1 MFHEQSP
8 KHPEGEI
15 MYKNIVAGY
24 DGSDRSM
31 RAVEEAADLATAVGA
46 SLHLVS
52 AVPKKDTIHEIGESS
67 DKRFMSDTEIAADM
81 LKNVAS
87 NYSHLNISAKAACG
101 APAQVL
107 LSEADEVNADLIIVG
122 NRHVQGISR
131 VLGSVAEDVA
141 QKAPCAVLV
150 AKTA

>member
-1 MFHEQSP
+1 
-8 KHPEGEI
+8 

-87 NYSHLNISAKAACG
+87 NYSHLDISAKAACG

-107 LSEADEVNADLIIVG
+107 LSELSLIHI
-122 NRHVQGISR
+122 
-131 VLGSVAEDVA
+131 
-141 QKAPCAVLV
+141 
-150 AKTA
+150 